1 MNQINDY
8 IDDLDLTSDQDLDSF
23 KQLVIADIKG
33 SISEEEKIHL
43 LNNLALWNYNLQT
56 LRRDMELQLSCQK
69 SKIKMQVANFDQMSE
84 HEKSQTKS
92 FINDQHKWRMSALKF
107 LSNIERKALYVKMLL
122 TNS

>member
-1 MNQINDY
+1 MTQIDNY
-8 IDDLDLTSDQDLDSF
+8 LDDLDLTSDQHLDYF

-33 SISEEEKIHL
+33 TISEDEKIYL
-43 LNNLALWNYNLQT
+43 LNNLTLWNYNLQV

-69 SKIKMQVANFDQMSE
+69 SKIKMQTADFNDMSDD
-84 HEKSQTKS
+84 EKNQTKL

>member
-1 MNQINDY
+1 MTQIDNY
-8 IDDLDLTSDQDLDSF
+8 LDDLDLTSDEHLDSF

-33 SISEEEKIHL
+33 TISEDEKIYL
-43 LNNLALWNYNLQT
+43 LNNLTLWNYTLQV

-69 SKIKMQVANFDQMSE
+69 SKIKMQTANFDEMSDD
-84 HEKSQTKS
+84 EKNQTKL

>member
-1 MNQINDY
+1 MTQIDNY
-8 IDDLDLTSDQDLDSF
+8 LDDLDLTSDQHLDSF

-33 SISEEEKIHL
+33 SISEDEKIYL
-43 LNNLALWNYNLQT
+43 LNNLTLWNYNLQV

-69 SKIKMQVANFDQMSE
+69 SKIKMQTADFNDMSDD
-84 HEKSQTKS
+84 EKNQTKL

>member
-1 MNQINDY
+1 MTQIDNY
-8 IDDLDLTSDQDLDSF
+8 LDDLDLTSDEHLDSF
-23 KQLVIADIKG
+23 KQLVIADTKG
-33 SISEEEKIHL
+33 TISEDEKIYL
-43 LNNLALWNYNLQT
+43 LNNLTLWNYTLQV

-69 SKIKMQVANFDQMSE
+69 SKIKMQTANFDEMSDDQ
-84 HEKSQTKS
+84 KNQTKL

>member
-1 MNQINDY
+1 MTQIDNY
-8 IDDLDLTSDQDLDSF
+8 LDDLDLTSNEHLDSF

-33 SISEEEKIHL
+33 TISEDEKIYL
-43 LNNLALWNYNLQT
+43 LNNLTLWNYTLQV

-69 SKIKMQVANFDQMSE
+69 SKIKMQTANFDEMSDDD
-84 HEKSQTKS
+84 KNQTKL

>member
-1 MNQINDY
+1 MTQIDNY
-8 IDDLDLTSDQDLDSF
+8 LDDLDLTSDEHLDSF

-33 SISEEEKIHL
+33 TISEDEKIYL
-43 LNNLALWNYNLQT
+43 LNNLTLWNYTLQV

-69 SKIKMQVANFDQMSE
+69 SKIKMQTANFDEMSDDD
-84 HEKSQTKS
+84 KNQTKL

>member
-1 MNQINDY
+1 MNQIDNY
-8 IDDLDLTSDQDLDSF
+8 IDDLDLTSDQDMDSF

-33 SISEEEKIHL
+33 SISEDEKIHL
-43 LNNLALWNYNLQT
+43 LNNLSLWNYNLQV

-69 SKIKMQVANFDQMSE
+69 SKIKMQNSNFDQMSE
-84 HEKSQTKS
+84 EEKIQAKN

-122 TNS
+122 TND

>member
-84 HEKSQTKS
+84 HEKSQTKL